1 MEGVAAWAM
10 DTVTSQRG
18 ATGDDA
24 GWELRPMALDDVE
37 AAMAVVEAAD
47 AALAKAGLLP
57 PPTPP
62 NDAQAEASRMGHAR
76 FVQRDGPGAWV
87 AVSEGQVVGV
97 AESVRRESFW
107 GLSMLFVHPEFQSR
121 GVGGRL
127 LEAAMGYAAGA
138 TQRMIQSSPDPR
150 AMRRYFLA
158 GLAMHPTAEM
168 GGQPDR
174 QAIPP
179 SLPGRDGD
187 EGDLELVAEVEA
199 QLGRSRTEDVA
210 FGLSDGRCRIDV
222 VESDPGRGW
231 LLWRPDRLV
240 MLGATDQQTAAVLLW
255 RFLAGSEGQ
264 ILVHGLT
271 AAQQWAF
278 DVLHQARLTAQ
289 IRGSLFIDGM
299 AVPVPWIP
307 SGWYF

>member
-1 MEGVAAWAM
+1 
-10 DTVTSQRG
+10 
-18 ATGDDA
+18 
-24 GWELRPMALDDVE
+24 MALDDVE

-47 AALAKAGLLP
+47 AA
-57 PPTPP
+57 
-62 NDAQAEASRMGHAR
+62 QAEAGQLPPRTPPSDAQLEASRVGHAR

-127 LEAAMGYAAGA
+127 LEAAVGYAAGA
-138 TQRMIQSSPDPR
+138 TQRMIQSSSDPR

-174 QAIPP
+174 RAIPP

-210 FGLSDGRCRIDV
+210 FGLSDGHL
-222 VESDPGRGW
+222 P
-231 LLWRPDRLV
+231 
-240 MLGATDQQTAAVLLW
+240 
-255 RFLAGSEGQ
+255 
-264 ILVHGLT
+264 H
-271 AAQQWAF
+271 
-278 DVLHQARLTAQ
+278 
-289 IRGSLFIDGM
+289 
-299 AVPVPWIP
+299 
-307 SGWYF
+307 

>member
-1 MEGVAAWAM
+1 MV
-10 DTVTSQRG
+10 
-18 ATGDDA
+18 
-24 GWELRPMALDDVE
+24 LDDVE

-47 AALAKAGLLP
+47 AAKPEAGQHP
-57 PPTPP
+57 PRTPP
-62 NDAQAEASRMGHAR
+62 SDAQLEAMRMGHAR

-87 AVSEGQVVGV
+87 AISEGQAVGI

-107 GLSMLFVHPEFQSR
+107 GLSMLFVHPAFQSR
-121 GVGGRL
+121 GVGRRL

-138 TQRMIQSSPDPR
+138 TQRMIQSSSDPR

-158 GLAMHPTAEM
+158 GLAMHPTAAM

-174 QAIPP
+174 RAIPP
-179 SLPGRDGD
+179 SLPGRDGV

-210 FGLSDGRCRIDV
+210 FGLGDRRSRFDV
-222 VESDPGRGW
+222 VDSDPGRGW
-231 LLWRPDRLV
+231 MLWNADGLV
-240 MLGATDQQTAAVLLW
+240 MLGASNEQTAAALLW
-255 RFLAGSEGQ
+255 RFLAGSEGEV
-264 ILVHGLT
+264 LVHGLT

-289 IRGSLFIDGM
+289 IRGSLFVDAM

>member
-1 MEGVAAWAM
+1 MGPM
-10 DTVTSQRG
+10 NSGTSPSG
-18 ATGDDA
+18 ATGDVA
-24 GWELRPMALDDVE
+24 RWVLRPMVLDDVE
-37 AAMAVVEAAD
+37 PAMAVVEAAD
-47 AALAKAGLLP
+47 AVLAETGQLP
-57 PPTPP
+57 PRTPP
-62 NDAQAEASRMGHAR
+62 SDARLEASRLGHAR

-87 AVSEGQVVGV
+87 AVSEGRVVGV

-121 GVGGRL
+121 GVGGQL
-127 LEAAMGYAAGA
+127 LKAALGYAAGA

-174 QAIPP
+174 RAIPP
-179 SLPGRDGD
+179 SLPGREGH
-187 EGDLELVAEVEA
+187 EGDLELVASVET

-210 FGLSDGRCRIDV
+210 FALSDGRSRIDV
-222 VESDPGRGW
+222 VESNPGRGW
-231 LLWRPDRLV
+231 MLWHPDRVV
-240 MLGATDQQTAAVLLW
+240 MLGATDEQTAAVLLW
-255 RFLAGSEGQ
+255 RFLAASEGQ
-264 ILVHGLT
+264 LLIDGLT

-278 DVLHQARLTAQ
+278 DVLHQARLSAQ
-289 IRGSLFIDGM
+289 IRGSLFVDGM

>member
-1 MEGVAAWAM
+1 
-10 DTVTSQRG
+10 
-18 ATGDDA
+18 
-24 GWELRPMALDDVE
+24 MALDDVE
-37 AAMAVVEAAD
+37 AVMAVVEATN
-47 AALAKAGLLP
+47 AAQPDVGGLP
-57 PPTPP
+57 PRTPP
-62 NDAQAEASRMGHAR
+62 SDAELEASRLGHAR

-87 AVSEGQVVGV
+87 AISEGQVVGV

-107 GLSMLFVHPEFQSR
+107 GLSMLFVHPAFQSR
-121 GVGGRL
+121 GVGRHL
-127 LEAAMGYAAGA
+127 LEAAVGYATGA
-138 TQRMIQSSPDPR
+138 TQRMIQSSSDPR

-174 QAIPP
+174 RAIPT
-179 SLPGRDGD
+179 SLPGREGD

-199 QLGRSRTEDVA
+199 QLGRSRIEDVD
-210 FGLSDGRCRIDV
+210 FGLSGGRFRIDV
-222 VESDPGRGW
+222 VDSDPGRGW
-231 LLWRPDRLV
+231 VLWHPDRLV
-240 MLGATDQQTAAVLLW
+240 MLGATNEQTAAVLLW
-255 RFLAGSEGQ
+255 RFLAGSEGE

-289 IRGSLFIDGM
+289 IRGSLFVDGM

>member
-1 MEGVAAWAM
+1 MERL
-10 DTVTSQRG
+10 TSPH
-18 ATGDDA
+18 DA
-24 GWELRPMALDDVE
+24 GNTDAWDLRPMALEDVE
-37 AAMAVVEAAD
+37 AVMTVVEAAD
-47 AALAKAGLLP
+47 AAQVEAGQLP
-57 PPTPP
+57 PRPP
-62 NDAQAEASRMGHAR
+62 PSEARLDASRVGHAR

-87 AVSEGQVVGV
+87 AISDGKVVGV

-107 GLSMLFVHPEFQSR
+107 GLSMLFVHPAFQSQ
-121 GVGGRL
+121 GVGRQL
-127 LEAAMGYAAGA
+127 LEAALGYAVGA

-174 QAIPP
+174 RALPP
-179 SLPGRDGD
+179 SLPGRNGD

-199 QLGRSRTEDVA
+199 QLGRSRAEDVA
-210 FGLSDGRCRIDV
+210 FGLRDGRLRIDV
-222 VESDPGRGW
+222 VDGHPGRGW
-231 LLWRPDRLV
+231 VLWSPDRLA
-240 MLGATDQQTAAVLLW
+240 MLGATNEQAAAVLLW
-255 RFLAGSEGQ
+255 RFLAGSQGE
-264 ILVHGLT
+264 ILVDGLT

-278 DVLHQARLTAQ
+278 DVLHQARLTAR
-289 IRGSLFIDGM
+289 IRGSMFVDGM

>member
-1 MEGVAAWAM
+1 
-10 DTVTSQRG
+10 
-18 ATGDDA
+18 
-24 GWELRPMALDDVE
+24 MALDDVG

-47 AALAKAGLLP
+47 AALAEAGLLP
-57 PPTPP
+57 PRTPP
-62 NDAQAEASRMGHAR
+62 SDVQLQASRVGHAR

-87 AVSEGQVVGV
+87 AVSEGRVVGV

-107 GLSMLFVHPEFQSR
+107 GLSMLFVHPEFQGR

-127 LEAAMGYAAGA
+127 LEAAQGYAAGA

-174 QAIPP
+174 RAIPP
-179 SLPGRDGD
+179 SLPGRDGA
-187 EGDLELVAEVEA
+187 EGDLELVARVEV

-210 FGLSDGRCRIDV
+210 FALSDGRCRIDV
-222 VESDPGRGW
+222 VDGDSGRGW
-231 LLWRPDRLV
+231 VLWHPDRLV
-240 MLGATDQQTAAVLLW
+240 MLGATDEQTAAVLLW
-255 RFLAGSEGQ
+255 RFLAGSEGP

-278 DVLHQARLTAQ
+278 VVLHQARLSAQ
-289 IRGSLFIDGM
+289 IRGSLFVDGL

>member
-1 MEGVAAWAM
+1 
-10 DTVTSQRG
+10 
-18 ATGDDA
+18 
-24 GWELRPMALDDVE
+24 MAPDDVE
-37 AAMAVVEAAD
+37 AVMAVVEAAD
-47 AALAKAGLLP
+47 AA
-57 PPTPP
+57 
-62 NDAQAEASRMGHAR
+62 QAEAGRLPPRTPPSDAQLEASRVGHAR
-76 FVQRDGPGAWV
+76 FVHRDGPGAWV
-87 AVSEGQVVGV
+87 AISEGRVVGV

-107 GLSMLFVHPEFQSR
+107 GLSMLFVHPAFQSR
-121 GVGGRL
+121 GVGRRL

-150 AMRRYFLA
+150 AMRRYFMA

-174 QAIPP
+174 RAIPP

-210 FGLSDGRCRIDV
+210 FGLRDGRFRIDV
-222 VESDPGRGW
+222 VDSDPGRGW
-231 LLWRPDRLV
+231 VLWHPDGLV
-240 MLGATDQQTAAVLLW
+240 MLGATNEQTAAVLLW
-255 RFLAGSEGQ
+255 RFIGGSEGE

-289 IRGSLFIDGM
+289 IRGSLFIDGT

>member
-1 MEGVAAWAM
+1 MYSGTSPSGAA
-10 DTVTSQRG
+10 
-18 ATGDDA
+18 GDVA
-24 GWELRPMALDDVE
+24 GWDLRPMTLEDVE

-47 AALAKAGLLP
+47 AA
-57 PPTPP
+57 
-62 NDAQAEASRMGHAR
+62 QAEAGQLPPRTPPSDAQLEASREGHAR

-107 GLSMLFVHPEFQSR
+107 GLSMLFVHPAFQSR

-168 GGQPDR
+168 GGKPYR
-174 QAIPP
+174 SAIPP

-199 QLGRSRTEDVA
+199 RLGRSRTEDVA
-210 FGLSDGRCRIDV
+210 FGLRDERCRIDV
-222 VESDPGRGW
+222 VDRAPGRGW
-231 LLWRPDRLV
+231 VLWRPDR
-240 MLGATDQQTAAVLLW
+240 
-255 RFLAGSEGQ
+255 
-264 ILVHGLT
+264 
-271 AAQQWAF
+271 
-278 DVLHQARLTAQ
+278 
-289 IRGSLFIDGM
+289 
-299 AVPVPWIP
+299 
-307 SGWYF
+307 

>member
-1 MEGVAAWAM
+1 
-10 DTVTSQRG
+10 
-18 ATGDDA
+18 
-24 GWELRPMALDDVE
+24 MALDDVE
-37 AAMAVVEAAD
+37 AAMAVVDAAD
-47 AALAKAGLLP
+47 AALAEAAQLP
-57 PPTPP
+57 PRPP
-62 NDAQAEASRMGHAR
+62 PSDAQLEASSEGHAR
-76 FVQRDGPGAWV
+76 FVQLDGPGAWV

-127 LEAAMGYAAGA
+127 LEAAVGYAAGA
-138 TQRMIQSSPDPR
+138 TQRMIQSSSDPR

-174 QAIPP
+174 RAIPP
-179 SLPGRDGD
+179 SLPGREGD
-187 EGDLELVAEVEA
+187 EGDLELVAEVEIR
-199 QLGRSRTEDVA
+199 LGRSRTEDVA
-210 FGLSDGRCRIDV
+210 FGLSDGRGRIDV
-222 VESDPGRGW
+222 VDRDPGRGW
-231 LLWRPDRLV
+231 VLWHPDRLV
-240 MLGATDQQTAAVLLW
+240 MLGATDEQTAAVLLW

-278 DVLHQARLTAQ
+278 GVLHQARLTAQ
-289 IRGSLFIDGM
+289 IRGSLFVDGM